1 LQFETLENRRVLA
14 TITGQVIWDLNADG
28 IIAPDEPGLE
38 SRRVF
43 IDQNNNN
50 QYDDGEVFSLTD
62 ADGFYRLLDVPTGY
76 HRVALEPQDGW
87 QSTFPTGTGRWTVPV
102 LLETQTV
109 GGYDFAQRRE
119 FTPFQAGNLLISR
132 ASFSESDL
140 LLEYTPAGQLVQAMV
155 IPGSEGTSPVI
166 ARDLVLDS
174 RGRVQIVNGYDD
186 MRLLTFDPPRSAD
199 ETLNVTE
206 DFTDGTADHF
216 EVQSGLWSVQSGR
229 YAVEPGSMLTGIST
243 LLVSDPLPAQ
253 IQLQATINVDPGT
266 PGFFSKTILVFDYH
280 SPTDFKYA
288 GGSSDANL
296 WFIGRR
302 TSAGWITDAA
312 MIESIAASRDY
323 RLEVLIEDGNRATLS
338 VDGQTKLSHMF
349 ADSLLDGRLGLGAD
363 DAVSRFDDFVARQY
377 ATEAFSTLVDPVWD
391 LGKTVDAWGDIA
403 AFGNFL
409 FVNEHVDD
417 RGTAN
422 GLIRFNV
429 DDLSYERFSDGFTLP
444 TDVTVGLDGLL
455 YTLNAT
461 TNNTTIQ
468 VHDPTSMQA
477 LRTFNINERLNSIAV
492 DEAGQLYAVTD
503 TGLKHFDAAGQFVK
517 STFLASGD
525 DIVISRDG
533 TLALASNIRV
543 DLIDRNF
550 SSVSSFSIL
559 GNAGINFTSFAAF
572 VQTPVSDLPPVGE
585 DVDYGVLTRGN
596 ILVSNS
602 PLTGAPATLYEY
614 TPFGQLVREFEVPVF
629 EPSGPRDVV
638 VDGAGDVYLYNGT
651 FEPRLTRFDPHL
663 LPTTLQPLG
672 FTDHLQ
678 YPGWN
683 TADQPTFGGL
693 ATYGTFVF
701 ATDTKTLRD
710 SSAQQGIVRYNT
722 ADGTFERFH
731 ANAGGTIDI
740 TVGMNGLLYVLGPA
754 GTSSIGTVV
763 RRYHPVTMQLLGTVT
778 LPENHR
784 AIAVDANGDIFAVH
798 PKIHQYDRLGV
809 PKRAYFEPGPV
820 GMLGDIDI
828 DADGRLLIAA
838 RDGHILVTDRH
849 FTSLVSFMTRPSDGQ
864 NFAAF
869 VGLSRGPLRADW
881 DAFDVDQDSV
891 NNVLNVRANDG
902 LSGAGAVFITGTGS
916 TSRGGTVTVVGGEH
930 LLYTPAPG
938 FVGIDTFTYT
948 VSNGL
953 PIPDELTDTALVQV
967 RVNGVANFFAVDDNY
982 FGQEDTPV
990 TVVPRGV
997 LTNDGR
1003 PDIFDGITPGNIL
1016 VTHSPVGVGGKAL
1029 LQEYTR
1035 SGQLVRSVPLPN
1047 FSAGNFPEARDLVL
1061 DRMGK
1066 VQIFNG
1072 TDQPRLTQY
1081 DPVTGDL
1088 SHQVFDGWNV
1098 SRNVTF
1104 GGLAAWRNFV
1114 FATDQLAAGDT
1125 SPSQAGIVRFDIE
1138 QGTATRFVNDGDF
1151 IDLAVGLDGLLYA
1164 LGPGGPPAGQ
1174 YIRVYQPQSMQLIR
1188 QIQLPTSMWDT
1199 RAITVDQNGQI
1210 YAVRA
1215 RDPRVFHLSPA
1226 GNIQRIYNTGIG
1238 AEADFSDIDLYE
1250 NGTDLLVANINV
1262 SNTNDPGDGDILLLT
1277 TAFFGSPA
1285 ILQAPDASSN
1295 MKFAAWVMAPVATV
1309 SGPLTVSSYTL
1320 PSHGTLDL
1328 EPDGTFNPNGTF
1340 LPDGSFTYTPNP
1352 DFYGRDTFTYV
1363 VQDAAGNQRSAT
1375 VNVQIAPVN
1384 DPPVLIPVGPTDDSD
1399 EDDPYTFPLTAI
1411 INGPAGTTTIT
1422 DADPNDPLG
1431 GIAVV
1436 GVAGRGTWTFSL
1448 DGVFFAN
1455 VGVVSTESALLL
1467 PQSGYLRFTPDGGTG
1482 GTASITYRAWDE
1494 SYRWWDGTRGGA
1506 GTKFTTIRYVCAVP
1520 GPIDPETG
1528 LCTDENPPDVEVYE
1542 AYSEAV
1548 DTLTLTMVDLNDAP
1562 LLLPSSPFLGTTN
1575 EETPFETVVNAF
1587 VVGVSDPD
1595 VGAVFGGIA
1604 VVGAV
1609 GNGFWQYSLDGFF
1622 FSPLPTVSDES
1633 ALILNADGYLRYI
1646 PDGLNGETATVT
1658 YRAWDTT
1665 DGAAPGAIVDV
1676 SRNGGTTAY
1685 SAATDTAR
1693 LLVQDVNDAPILT
1706 PSSPHLGITDVQT
1719 PIVATLEQFMVNISD
1734 VDHAD
1739 TNLGVAITGAT
1750 GLGQWAYSLN
1760 GTTFV
1765 NLPAVSDAAAVLV
1778 PAGGRLRYTPDQTT
1792 PETPTVTYRAWDR
1805 SSGNPGQVVNATVTG
1820 GVTPFSSASDTAS
1833 LTVREVNDPPVLGGP
1848 TGPLDYIENDPPL
1861 AVFSQ
1866 VVVSDVDSPDFEG
1879 GSLTVSLF
1887 SGWSL
1892 NDVLSVQPIG
1902 GIQVVGGTVLYN
1914 TGSGAMPIGTLGLQ
1928 GFNLTVQF
1936 TTPQATVAAVQALAR
1951 AVTYHNTSD
1960 NPSANDRQL
1969 RLTVVDGDG
1978 GNDTATLQRT
1988 VKVIPVNDPPVAVG
2002 KIYQVY
2008 TTQALN
2014 VVVSQGVLSND
2025 FDVEG
2030 DPLTAV
2036 LVSPPAGG
2044 TLNLRPDGSFTYTPN
2059 LLFFG
2064 LDTFT
2069 YKANDGQ
2076 ADSNIAA
2083 VGIEVLLP
2091 ATNPSLSADVNGDA
2105 YLSPIDALLIANYL
2119 AVHGAGPVPQPYF
2132 PPPFIDPNGDGN
2144 VTTADLN
2151 LVANTIDAGG
2161 SRPVPP
2167 PNLTFPQAPA
2177 ALGPGDYVQIRLQA
2191 SDADGALLTSI
2202 PAGQTFYVDV
2212 WVQDLRLSP
2221 LGVFAAYLDVNYDPS
2236 LAAVNGALVAGA
2248 DFSRFIAGDTA
2259 TPGVVNEAGGG
2270 RIASLPGGAEH
2281 RLLRIPFRAE
2291 TRGVAQ
2297 FTSEAADRSPAS
2309 DILLF
2314 GIDGPI
2320 PLENIALVGT
2330 SLLISGPP
2338 VAVNDAYW
2346 TWEDEALQVSA
2357 ADGVL
2362 ANDFDDEG
2370 DLLRA
2375 LLVSGPQ
2382 HGTVALELNGS
2393 FLYTPQ
2399 SNFFG
2404 TDRFTYRANDGFFD
2418 SNVATVTITVLG
2430 VDDPPIAVD
2439 DRYSVLR
2446 DSTLTVPAAQGVLA
2460 NDVELDGQ
2468 AMTAILLQGP
2478 THGSL
2483 NLEPS
2488 GAFAY
2493 TPNPGFGGADW
2504 FTYVASDGLLQSEP
2518 ATVHLDVLFGWQN
2531 PTHPTDIS
2539 GDGWLSPR
2547 DVLMIVNDLRRTG
2560 GSRILPNPP
2569 VPPETAPPF
2578 LDVNGDGV
2586 VSEFDAGLVQQDL
2599 QQRGS
2604 LWLPEP
2610 RLDLPQPVPDL
2621 GEDPAVRFRLE
2632 TTDLAG
2638 AAADQFALG
2647 EMFYLN
2653 VYVSDLRSESAR
2665 TGIYSAYVDI
2675 FYNAAGLTPA
2685 GDFEFGSGF
2694 PFVRTGN
2701 RDVPGLLDEAG
2712 GVRPMD
2718 ASDGTERLL
2727 FRIPFTATQGGSFVF
2742 QSDPADHLP
2751 ASEVTLF
2758 DIDGAIPADNIAFG
2772 TAAVTVSSID
2782 SDGDG
2787 IPDLEEDAAPNSG
2800 DGNQDGIP
2808 DRLQQHV
2815 ASVRSVVS
2823 QQFVTLVAPE
2833 GLQLRNVSSIG
2844 IPAGAV
2850 PPSGVTFTHGFFEF
2864 EVVGLSPG
2872 GSATLTWL
2880 FESGAMANTY
2890 YRFGATPQNPT
2901 PHLMPHL
2908 SDGLS
2913 GARIFANRIELRAVD
2928 GVRGDDDLAT
2938 NGVFVER
2945 GAPSWSDRPW
2955 QNPVLHSD
2963 VTNESGVT
2971 ALDALTLI
2979 NEINATGPRQ
2989 LPMLPMDG
2997 QSMPPFWDVN
3007 GDGWLTAGD
3016 VLQVI
3021 NYLNATASSPGGE
3034 GEGGPDVQYA
3044 LATDRQEP
3052 TAASAWQRNPG
3063 MMAVPAETHPQRDE
3077 VIRPAVDRVFARY
3090 GDEESRSKLRARIA
3104 RATTGTESEHT
3115 VWDADPDQ
3123 VVADIAAEIAS
3134 VWNRA

>member
-1 LQFETLENRRVLA
+1 MLFETLENRRVLA
-14 TITGQVIWDLNADG
+14 TITGQVVWDLNGDG
-28 IIAPDEPGLE
+28 IIAVDEPGLE
-38 SRRVF
+38 NRRVY

-50 QYDDGEVFSLTD
+50 RYDDGEVFSLTD
-62 ADGFYRLLDVPTGY
+62 ADGIYRLLDVPTGY
-76 HRVALEPQDGW
+76 HRVALDPQDGW

-102 LLETQTV
+102 LLATQTIA
-109 GGYDFAQRRE
+109 GYDFAQLRE
-119 FTPFQAGNLLISR
+119 FTPFQPGNLLISR

-140 LLEYTPAGQLVQAMV
+140 LLEYTPDGQLVQAVV

-174 RGRVQIVNGYDD
+174 RGRVQIVNGYEDV
-186 MRLLTFDPPRSAD
+186 RLMTFDPPRSAD
-199 ETLNVTE
+199 ETLNVSE
-206 DFTDGTADHF
+206 DFADGIADRF
-216 EVQSGLWSVQSGR
+216 EVQSGVWSVQSGR
-229 YAVEPGSMLTGIST
+229 YVAAPGSMLTGIST
-243 LLVSDPLPAQ
+243 LTVSDPLPAQ
-253 IQLQATINVDPGT
+253 IQLQATVNVDPGT
-266 PGFFSKTILVFDYH
+266 PGFFSKTFLVFDYRG
-280 SPTDFKYA
+280 PTDFKYA

-302 TSAGWITDAA
+302 TAAGWITDAA

-338 VDGQTKLSHMF
+338 VDGQTKLSHLF

-377 ATEAFSTLVDPVWD
+377 ATEAFTTLADPIWD
-391 LGKTVDAWGDIA
+391 LGKTVDAWGDVA

-429 DDLSYERFSDGFTLP
+429 DDLSYERFSGGFSLP

-461 TNNTTIQ
+461 TSNTTVQ

-477 LRTFNINERLNSIAV
+477 VRTLNINERLNSIAV

-503 TGLKHFDAAGQFVK
+503 AGLKHFDSAGQFVK

-533 TLALASNIRV
+533 TLALSSNIRV

-559 GNAGINFTSFAAF
+559 GNAGINFTSFATF
-572 VQTPVSDLPPVGE
+572 VQSPVSDLPPGGE
-585 DVDYGVLTRGN
+585 DVDHGVFTRGN

-602 PLTGAPATLYEY
+602 PLTNGPAMLYEY
-614 TPFGQLVREFEVPVF
+614 TPLGQLVREYEVPVF

-638 VDGAGDVYLYNGT
+638 VDGGGDVYLYNGT

-663 LPTTLQPLG
+663 LPTTLQPVG

-678 YPGWN
+678 VPGWN

-693 ATYGTFVF
+693 AAYGDFVF
-701 ATDTKTLRD
+701 ATDTKTQFD
-710 SSAQQGIVRYNT
+710 TSAQQGIVRYNT
-722 ADGTFERFH
+722 AEGTVERFH
-731 ANAGGTIDI
+731 ASVGGIIDVTI
-740 TVGMNGLLYVLGPA
+740 GMDGLLYVLGPA
-754 GTSSIGTVV
+754 ETSSIGTVV

-778 LPENHR
+778 LPASHR

-798 PKIHQYDRLGV
+798 PKIHHYDRFGV
-809 PKRAYFEPGPV
+809 VKRAYLEPGPV
-820 GMLGDIDI
+820 GMLGDVDIDI
-828 DADGRLLIAA
+828 DGRLLIAA
-838 RDGHILVTDRH
+838 RDGHVLLTDRG
-849 FTSLVSFMTRPSDGQ
+849 FTSLVRFMTRPSDGQ

-869 VGLSRGPLRADW
+869 VGLSRGPLRANW
-881 DAFDVDQDSV
+881 DAFEVDQESV
-891 NNVLNVRANDG
+891 DNELDVRANDA
-902 LSGAGAVFITGTGS
+902 LNGAGAIVIVGTGP
-916 TSRGGTVTVVGGEH
+916 TSHGGTLAVVDGTR

-938 FVGIDTFTYT
+938 FVGVETFTYT
-948 VSNGL
+948 VSNAL
-953 PIPDELTDTALVQV
+953 AAPDDLTDTATVQV
-967 RVNGVANFFAVDDNY
+967 RVDGLANFFAVDDNY
-982 FGQEDTPV
+982 FGSEDTPV
-990 TVVPRGV
+990 TVLPRGV

-1047 FSAGNFPEARDLVL
+1047 FSVGNFPEARDLVL
-1061 DRMGK
+1061 DRLGK

-1088 SHQVFDGWNV
+1088 SHQVFDAWNV

-1114 FATDQLAAGDT
+1114 FATDQQVAGDT
-1125 SPSQAGIVRFDIE
+1125 SPNQAGILRFDIE
-1138 QGTATRFVNDGDF
+1138 QGTAARFFDDGDF

-1174 YIRVYQPQSMQLIR
+1174 YIRVYQPQSMLLVR
-1188 QIQLPTSMWDT
+1188 QIQLPTNMWDT

-1215 RDPRVFHLSPA
+1215 QDPRVYHLGPA
-1226 GNIQRIYNTGIG
+1226 GNILRMYNTGIG

-1250 NGTDLLVANINV
+1250 NGRDLLVANINV
-1262 SNTNDPGDGDILLLT
+1262 SNTNVSGDGDVLLFT
-1277 TAFFGSPA
+1277 TGFFGNPT

-1328 EPDGTFNPNGTF
+1328 EPDGTFNPDGTF

-1375 VNVQIAPVN
+1375 VSVQIAPVN
-1384 DPPVLIPVGPTDDSD
+1384 DPPVLVPAGPTDDSD

-1411 INGPAGTTTIT
+1411 INGPVGTTRIS

-1436 GVAGRGTWTFSL
+1436 GVAGQGSWTFSL

-1467 PQSGYLRFTPDGGTG
+1467 PQRGYLRFTPDGGTG

-1494 SYRWWDGTRGGA
+1494 SYRSWDSTAGGA
-1506 GTKFTTIRYVCAVP
+1506 GTKFSTIRYVCAVP
-1520 GPIDPETG
+1520 GPIDPDTG
-1528 LCTDENPPDVEVYE
+1528 LCTDDNPPNVEVYE

-1562 LLLPSSPFLGTTN
+1562 LLLPSSPFLGTTD
-1575 EETPFETVVNAF
+1575 EETPFEAVVNSF

-1595 VGAVFGGIA
+1595 AGAVFGGIA

-1622 FSPLPTVSDES
+1622 FSALPAVSDEA

-1646 PDGLNGETATVT
+1646 PNGLNGETATIT

-1665 DGAAPGAIVDV
+1665 DGAAPGATIDV

-1693 LLVQDVNDAPILT
+1693 LLVRDVNDAPFLA
-1706 PSSPHLGITDVQT
+1706 PSAPHLGITDVQT
-1719 PIVATLEQFMVNISD
+1719 PIVAALGQFMVNISD
-1734 VDHAD
+1734 VDHSD

-1765 NLPAVSDAAAVLV
+1765 NLPAVSDAAAVLI
-1778 PAGGRLRYTPDQTT
+1778 PAGGQLRYTPDQTT
-1792 PETPTVTYRAWDR
+1792 PEIPTVTYRAWDR
-1805 SSGNPGQVVNATVTG
+1805 SAGSPGQVVDATATG
-1820 GVTPFSSASDTAS
+1820 GATPFSSATDTAS
-1833 LTVREVNDPPVLGGP
+1833 LTVREVNDPPVLSGP
-1848 TGPLDYIENDPPL
+1848 TGPLDYVENDPPL

-1866 VVVSDVDSPDFEG
+1866 VVVTDQDSPDFEG

-1887 SGWSL
+1887 SGWSS
-1892 NDVLSVQPIG
+1892 NDVLSVMSVG
-1902 GIQVVGGTVLYN
+1902 GIQVVGGTVLYDSG
-1914 TGSGAMPIGTLGLQ
+1914 TGGQPIGTLGLQ

-1936 TTPQATVAAVQALAR
+1936 TTPQATLAAVQALAR
-1951 AVTYHNTSD
+1951 AVTYRNTSE
-1960 NPSANDRQL
+1960 NPSATDRQL

-1978 GNDTATLQRT
+1978 GTDTATQQRT
-1988 VKVIPVNDPPVAVG
+1988 VKVIPVNDPPVAAG
-2002 KIYQVY
+2002 EIYQVY

-2014 VVVSQGVLSND
+2014 VVVSQGVLAND

-2030 DPLTAV
+2030 DPLTAI
-2036 LVSPPAGG
+2036 LVDPPTGG
-2044 TLNLRPDGSFTYTPN
+2044 TLNLRPDGSFVYTPN

-2083 VGIEVLLP
+2083 VGIDVLLP
-2091 ATNPSLSADVNGDA
+2091 ATNPSFSADVNGDA
-2105 YLSPIDALLIANYL
+2105 YLSPIDALQIANYL
-2119 AVHGAGPVPQPYF
+2119 AVRGAGPVPQPNF
-2132 PPPFIDPNGDGN
+2132 PPPFIDPNGDGS
-2144 VTTADLN
+2144 VTSADLN

-2167 PNLTFPQAPA
+2167 PNLMFPQGPA
-2177 ALGPGDYVQIRLQA
+2177 ALGPGAYVQIRLQT
-2191 SDADGALLTSI
+2191 SDANGAVLTSI
-2202 PAGQTFYVDV
+2202 PAGETFFVDV

-2221 LGVFAAYLDVNYDPS
+2221 LGVFAAYLDVHYDPS
-2236 LAAVNGALVAGA
+2236 LAAVNGSLVSGA
-2248 DFSRFIAGDTA
+2248 DFSRFVSGT
-2259 TPGVVNEAGGG
+2259 TSTLGVVNEAGGG

-2297 FTSEAADRSPAS
+2297 FTGEAADQSPAS

-2320 PLENIALVGT
+2320 PLENIAFVGT
-2330 SLLISGPP
+2330 SLQISGPP
-2338 VAVNDAYW
+2338 VAVNDTYW
-2346 TWEDEALQVSA
+2346 TWEDEALQVPA
-2357 ADGVL
+2357 ATGVL
-2362 ANDFDDEG
+2362 VNDIDDEG

-2382 HGTVALELNGS
+2382 HGTVALNLNGS
-2393 FLYTPQ
+2393 FLYTP
-2399 SNFFG
+2399 NPNYFG

-2418 SNVATVTITVLG
+2418 SNVATVTVTVLG

-2446 DSTLTVPAAQGVLA
+2446 DGTLTVSAAQGVLA

-2468 AMTAILLQGP
+2468 SMVAILQQGP
-2478 THGSL
+2478 LHGSL
-2483 NLEPS
+2483 TLNPDGS
-2488 GAFAY
+2488 FTY
-2493 TPNPGFGGADW
+2493 TPNAGFGGADQ

-2531 PTHPTDIS
+2531 PAHPTDIS
-2539 GDGWLSPR
+2539 GDDWLSPR
-2547 DVLMIVNDLRRTG
+2547 DVLMVVNDLRRTG

-2569 VPPETAPPF
+2569 APPETAPPF

-2604 LWLPEP
+2604 LWLSEP
-2610 RLDLPQPVPDL
+2610 LLNLPQPVPDL
-2621 GEDPAVRFRLE
+2621 GEDPVVQFRLE

-2653 VYVSDLRSESAR
+2653 VYVSDLRSGD
-2665 TGIYSAYVDI
+2665 TGVFSAYVDV
-2675 FYNAAGLTPA
+2675 FYNATGLTPA
-2685 GDFEFGSGF
+2685 GDFEFGSDF

-2701 RDVPGLLDEAG
+2701 RQVPGLLDEVG
-2712 GVRPMD
+2712 GVHSMD
-2718 ASDGTERLL
+2718 GGDGTERLL

-2742 QSDPADHLP
+2742 QSDPTDNLP

-2758 DIDGAIPADNIAFG
+2758 DIDGAIPASHIVFG
-2772 TAAVTVSSID
+2772 TAAVAVSAID

-2787 IPDLEEDAAPNSG
+2787 IPDLQEDAAPNLG
-2800 DGNQDGIP
+2800 DGNADGIP
-2808 DRLQQHV
+2808 DRSQSRV
-2815 ASVRSVVS
+2815 ASVRSIVS
-2823 QQFVTLVAPE
+2823 QQFVTLVAPA
-2833 GLQLRNVSSIG
+2833 GLELRNVSSVG
-2844 IPAGAV
+2844 IPAGAA
-2850 PPSGVTFTHGFFEF
+2850 PPSGVTFPHGFFEF
-2864 EVVGLSPG
+2864 ELVGLSPG

-2880 FESGAMANTY
+2880 FESGATANTY
-2890 YRFGATPQNPT
+2890 YRFGVTPQNPT
-2901 PHLMPHL
+2901 DHLMPHL

-2928 GVRGDDDLAT
+2928 GVRGDDDLAA
-2938 NGVFVER
+2938 NGIFVER
-2945 GAPSWSDRPW
+2945 GAPSWSNRPW

-2979 NEINATGPRQ
+2979 NEINANGPRQ
-2989 LPMLPMDG
+2989 LPMLPVDG
-2997 QSMPPFWDVN
+2997 QSMPPFWDAN

-3016 VLQVI
+3016 VLQVV
-3021 NYLNATASSPGGE
+3021 NYLNGAVSSPGGE
-3034 GEGGPDVQYA
+3034 GEWGADLQNA
-3044 LATDRQEP
+3044 WATDRQDSTGTFARSSNE
-3052 TAASAWQRNPG
+3052 TSRT
-3063 MMAVPAETHPQRDE
+3063 VPAGTRTRSAEN
-3077 VIRPAVDRVFARY
+3077 IYPAVDRVFSRY
-3090 GDEESRSKLRARIA
+3090 DDEESPSRLRTSSTTATIGT
-3104 RATTGTESEHT
+3104 RADDTL
-3115 VWDADPDQ
+3115 WDTDPEKAL
-3123 VVADIAAEIAS
+3123 ADIAAEIAA